1 MSENFLFISARQMD
15 MSKRDPSTVKAPAIK
30 RLKVNRY
37 SRTKMK
43 KMVFGLAP
51 SIGDRRDGEL
61 RKMVTANNKPLKEKT
76 DKTKVN
82 YSQLENLPNEILL
95 KIFNCMNPKIKELLL
110 FGHVSRRIRW
120 VSHDQSLWQNLN
132 LLPKNP
138 VPTGLL
144 QLILENGCQRINTSG
159 KIVGTLT
166 LNQESQLKFLNT
178 GSTKARA
185 LTVLLS
191 SSYSLE
197 QLHLSNVILNHNMI
211 SSICYQNGQT
221 LKVLRL
227 VNCNKKLSD
236 DATPSEWIGLI
247 IDNCREL
254 IELDLSDTH
263 LSEESIEYL
272 AKNLTPKNLQLRLT
286 GIKSATKCQQIVEML
301 KDRCNNLTE
310 LKMFEIFR
318 RPGLIYGIGS
328 YINSY
333 QERRKSLRDIIS
345 TFRRYE

>member
-1 MSENFLFISARQMD
+1 MSDE
-15 MSKRDPSTVKAPAIK
+15 DPSTVKEPVLK
-30 RLKVNRY
+30 RLKVGHY
-37 SRTKMK
+37 SRTKMRI
-43 KMVFGLAP
+43 MVLGLTP
-51 SIGDRRDGEL
+51 SIGDCRDAES
-61 RKMVTANNKPLKEKT
+61 RKMVTVNSKPLKEKT
-76 DKTKVN
+76 DRLEVN
-82 YSQLENLPNEILL
+82 NCQLENLPNEILL
-95 KIFNCMNPKIKELLL
+95 KIFNYMNPKIKELLL

-120 VSHDQSLWQNLN
+120 VSHDQSLWQNLT

-138 VPTGLL
+138 VPAGLL
-144 QLILENGCQRINTSG
+144 QLIVENGCQRINISG

-178 GSTKARA
+178 GSANARA

-197 QLHLSNVILNHNMI
+197 QLHFSNVILNDNMI

-227 VNCNKKLSD
+227 VNCNKMLSD
-236 DATPSEWIGLI
+236 DTTPYEWIGLI

-272 AKNLTPKNLQLRLT
+272 AKNLTPKISQLRLT
-286 GIKSATKCQQIVEML
+286 GIESGTKCQQIVKML
-301 KDRCNNLTE
+301 EDRCNNLTE

-318 RPGLIYGIGS
+318 RPGLIYGIES

-333 QERRKSLRDIIS
+333 QERRKSLRVIIS
-345 TFRRYE
+345 TFRRYK